1 MEAGLRFILANYN
14 DPKRPESSQV
24 RVLLSKNRQ
33 QIRRLRGV
41 TEQLVK
47 KSEQWDLMVRP
58 VDRVTLKRRNVPW
71 ANLYLSVSLITLL
84 TVFAYKK
91 FL

>member
-1 MEAGLRFILANYN
+1 VLTCVKQLIAMEAGLRFILANYN

-47 KSEQWDLMVRP
+47 KSEQVRNAGGR
-58 VDRVTLKRRNVPW
+58 DGLTNC
-71 ANLYLSVSLITLL
+71 LSVSVGLDGQTCR
-84 TVFAYKK
+84 
-91 FL
+91 

>member
-1 MEAGLRFILANYN
+1 
-14 DPKRPESSQV
+14 
-24 RVLLSKNRQ
+24 
-33 QIRRLRGV
+33 
-41 TEQLVK
+41 
-47 KSEQWDLMVRP
+47 MVRP

-71 ANLYLSVSLITLL
+71 ANLYLSVSLFTLL